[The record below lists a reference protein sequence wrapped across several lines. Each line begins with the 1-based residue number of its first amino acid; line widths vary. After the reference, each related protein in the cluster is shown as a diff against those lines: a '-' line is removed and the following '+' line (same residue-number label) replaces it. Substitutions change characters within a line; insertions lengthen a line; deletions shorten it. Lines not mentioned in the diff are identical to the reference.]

1 MTRGIKMKK
10 SQRYL
15 LVSIL
20 LFVTFVLAACGGE
33 TTSTDEGS
41 NDSGEKI
48 TLRVTSA
55 LAPTHGQWE
64 GFFVPWMEQ
73 VTEESN
79 GRVEFVTFTSGELV
93 EAGNELDALNE
104 GTVDIAAPLLPIYDP
119 QRFPLSE
126 VSMLPLTSSD
136 PIIAGRAYNKLV
148 TSDHKFSN
156 GQTFQEME
164 YGEHGIKA
172 FGPTISQEYS
182 ISTTGLE
189 FNSPADLKK
198 AKLRTPS
205 RIHEIYSKHVGI
217 NSVTMPTFD
226 LFDAMSRGAID
237 GSYLFIADWTGYG
250 FQELFK
256 YTIQGINLGH
266 FGSVLAMTEDKWNS
280 IPEDIQ
286 QIMIK
291 AMDDHRDA
299 GSQLWIDRSAEII
312 ESTKAEGA
320 KFIQLE
326 DADPEVKKVLEDG
339 LVKTWHDFI
348 DLLEEQGEPGKEVA
362 ILWRDYLIEEGG
374 SVPEEIM
381 ELE

>member
-1 MTRGIKMKK
+1 MNKRN
-10 SQRYL
+10 RYFL
-15 LVSIL
+15 LSIL
-20 LFVTFVLAACGGE
+20 FLAFSVLAACGGE
-33 TTSTDEGS
+33 SAS
-41 NDSGEKI
+41 NDGESKNGDSSSSNEKI
-48 TLRVTSA
+48 KLRVTSA

-64 GFFVPWMEQ
+64 GFFVPWMDQ
-73 VTEESN
+73 VMEESD

-156 GQTFQEME
+156 GKTFQEME
-164 YGEHGIKA
+164 YGEHGLKA

-189 FNSPADLKK
+189 FNSTTDLKK

-250 FQELFK
+250 FQDLFK
-256 YTIQGINLGH
+256 YTVQGINLGH
-266 FGSVLAMTEDKWNS
+266 FGSVLAMTEEKWNS

-320 KFIQLE
+320 KFVQLE
-326 DADPEVKKVLEDG
+326 DVNPEVKQTLEDG

-362 ILWRDYLIEEGG
+362 ILWRDYIIEEGG
-374 SVPEEIM
+374 TVPEEVM
-381 ELE
+381 DLK

>member
-1 MTRGIKMKK
+1 MNKRN
-10 SQRYL
+10 RYFL
-15 LVSIL
+15 LSIL
-20 LFVTFVLAACGGE
+20 FLAFSVLAACGGE
-33 TTSTDEGS
+33 SAS
-41 NDSGEKI
+41 NDGESKNGDSSSSNEKI
-48 TLRVTSA
+48 KLRVTSA

-64 GFFVPWMEQ
+64 GFFVPWMDQ
-73 VTEESN
+73 VMEESD

-156 GQTFQEME
+156 GKTFQEME
-164 YGEHGIKA
+164 YGEHGLKA

-189 FNSPADLKK
+189 FNSTADLKK

-250 FQELFK
+250 FQDLFK
-256 YTIQGINLGH
+256 YTVQGINLGH
-266 FGSVLAMTEDKWNS
+266 FGSVLAMTEEKWNS

-320 KFIQLE
+320 KFVQLE
-326 DADPEVKKVLEDG
+326 DVNPEVKQTLEDG

-362 ILWRDYLIEEGG
+362 ILWRDYIIDEGG
-374 SVPEEIM
+374 SVPEEVM
-381 ELE
+381 DLK